1 MTTKKKNPKQAPIR
15 DKGKVLKLKTGIKA
29 GAEKFHEYLR

>member
-1 MTTKKKNPKQAPIR
+1 MTTKKQNPKQALLR

-29 GAEKFHEYLR
+29 GAEKFHEYM

>member
-1 MTTKKKNPKQAPIR
+1 MTTKKENTKQAPLR

-29 GAEKFHEYLR
+29 DPTKFNGDNL